1 MGMGLVVCV
10 IGEVLSSHL
19 GGKRRD
25 KLSTDKPDGLSVH
38 RSGMRGLRLGGDT
51 TWWFKN
57 RRLWAGILMNER
69 THIPLSYPLNSSFF
83 LTATAEIRHVLD

>member
-51 TWWFKN
+51 TWWFKKPQALG
-57 RRLWAGILMNER
+57 RHIDER
-69 THIPLSYPLNSSFF
+69 TNPHPLELPP
-83 LTATAEIRHVLD
+83 EQ